1 MEIKAKCKFDKVNIR
16 ALAHLS
22 SYKRFNPK
30 KTVMARTGLCLILLL
45 LLIAEL
51 TVSGFN
57 IIPMILIIADIL
69 VIIIDCFV
77 YFILPEIQYRSLA
90 KMKDTENNYIFTENT
105 LKIQTKSEVHSGE
118 SEIEYAMIQKVYE
131 TSGYF
136 FIYIT
141 GNQVFIVDKSTV
153 EGGSHDD
160 IRNKLGDY
168 LKDKY
173 IICKY

>member
-1 MEIKAKCKFDKVNIR
+1 MEIKAKCKFDKANTR

-30 KTVMARTGLCLILLL
+30 KTVTARTVFCLILLL
-45 LLIAEL
+45 LLLAEL
-51 TVSGFN
+51 VVSGFN
-57 IIPMILIIADIL
+57 IIPMILIIVDIL
-69 VIIIDCFV
+69 VIVIDCFV
-77 YFILPEIQYRSLA
+77 YFILPEIQYKSLS
-90 KMKDTENNYIFTENT
+90 KMKETENNYIFSDNV

-118 SEIEYAMIQKVYE
+118 HEIEYAMIQKVYE

-141 GNQVFIVDKSTV
+141 RNQVFIVDKSTV
-153 EGGSHDD
+153 EGGSHED

-168 LKDKY
+168 LKGKY